1 MVTVNMSIVVG
12 APTDMLMLLKLISAP
27 LVEIDPSNL
36 GRLVDVPP
44 SSTPLAL
51 NLNQPAVPWAT
62 PTKLH
67 VPVFDTD
74 PLDAAPN
81 VSPLVAEPG
90 VNGPDASVTV
100 PSNVPLAALSA
111 DAGCVPVLIS
121 MTPLANAAASPVVP
135 ARLVRNPVDSR
146 SMSAP

>member
-1 MVTVNMSIVVG
+1 MTVNISMVVG
-12 APTDMLMLLKLISAP
+12 APIEMLMLLKLMSAP
-27 LVEIDPSNL
+27 LVAIDPSSR
-36 GRLVDVPP
+36 GKLVDEPP
-44 SSTPLAL
+44 SSTPLPL
-51 NLNQPAVPWAT
+51 NLNHPAVPCAT

-67 VPVFDTD
+67 VPVLDTE
-74 PLDAAPN
+74 PPDAVAN
-81 VSPLVAEPG
+81 VRPLVADPG